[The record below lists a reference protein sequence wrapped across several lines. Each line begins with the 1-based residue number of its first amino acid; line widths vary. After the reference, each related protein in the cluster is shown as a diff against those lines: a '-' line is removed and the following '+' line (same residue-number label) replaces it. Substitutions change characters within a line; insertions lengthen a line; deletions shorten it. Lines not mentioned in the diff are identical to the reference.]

1 MILSID
7 EEKTFASI
15 QNPIMIRT
23 QKARNKGSFLN
34 MTSHVP
40 KNLLLIAYFVVQY
53 WMHSPKQRIKRGFHP
68 HHCVQYWTCIKNI
81 FFKITTLMN
90 I

>member
-40 KNLLLIAYFVVQY
+40 KNLLLIAYFMVQY
-53 WMHSPKQRIKRGFHP
+53 
-68 HHCVQYWTCIKNI
+68 
-81 FFKITTLMN
+81 
-90 I
+90 